1 MGMMFVY
8 PFLSL
13 LLTSRLGYSEM
24 EASYIVVIA
33 SIAST
38 LGTLVGGK
46 LSDEIGRKKGLRRRY
61 LCRYHLNDGGRFFAS
76 THLVILFYHRH
87 LFGGQFHFAYSV
99 RHDSGLGR

>member
-1 MGMMFVY
+1 MTAPGAAGENLFTNALDNHLPQEYIASYKGDEILNFLTQYKGLPKQVYILSISRAVISMGMMFVY

-24 EASYIVVIA
+24 EASY
-33 SIAST
+33 
-38 LGTLVGGK
+38 
-46 LSDEIGRKKGLRRRY
+46 
-61 LCRYHLNDGGRFFAS
+61 
-76 THLVILFYHRH
+76 

>member
-1 MGMMFVY
+1 
-8 PFLSL
+8 
-13 LLTSRLGYSEM
+13 M

-46 LSDEIGRKKGLRRRY
+46 LSDEIGRKKVYVAATFVVIISMTVAG
-61 LCRYHLNDGGRFFAS
+61 FFCIHPLGNS
-76 THLVILFYHRH
+76 FYHRH